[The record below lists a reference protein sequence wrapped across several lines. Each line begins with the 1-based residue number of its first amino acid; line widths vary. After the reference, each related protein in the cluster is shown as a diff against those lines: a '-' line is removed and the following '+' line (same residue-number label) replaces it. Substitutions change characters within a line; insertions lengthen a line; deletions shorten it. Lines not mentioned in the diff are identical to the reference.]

1 MDFLSRVLN
10 YERGVFEKYCS
21 GRQEFLEK
29 INGIDFKTLDK
40 KQKVVFIHHLKNII
54 DPVKSSTMEISNFLE
69 NTEFK
74 DENSL
79 NQSNQ
84 VNLVYL
90 LYLYLSRGASDPEET
105 EEISESDVSESDISE
120 PVSTSDSELL
130 SNSSRSVSLTFSNS
144 QREV

>member
-1 MDFLSRVLN
+1 MDFLSKILN
-10 YERGVFEKYCS
+10 YERGVFEEYCDR
-21 GRQEFLEK
+21 RQQLLQNVDK
-29 INGIDFKTLDK
+29 IDFKTLDK

-54 DPVKSSTMEISNFLE
+54 DPVKSSTGEISNFLE

-105 EEISESDVSESDISE
+105 EISESEVSEPEVSESEVSE
-120 PVSTSDSELL
+120 SEVSVSDS
-130 SNSSRSVSLTFSNS
+130 V
-144 QREV
+144 